1 MLGFINQSFENFID
15 YMASEAVSAGIARV
29 RIKAMPT
36 PRGEG
41 GLWDKE
47 IGSRLGPGK
56 RIKIQGNRNV
66 GEAAVGEAARHTP
79 LDTILLIS
87 KRE

>member
-47 IGSRLGPGK
+47 IGSRLGPGN
-56 RIKIQGNRNV
+56 RIKIQGNRKVV
-66 GEAAVGEAARHTP
+66 GAKKHTP
-79 LDTILLIS
+79 LDTILLRS